1 MEWLENPDY
10 AELGARPNR
19 GTPTGYRQVVSEVT
33 LRAEIVGLDQRNLWA
48 QLDSNGDLVIAGQDL
63 GPTVEQFFGEREYEW
78 AHSIKEQ
85 YIPQFLELLDQDPRA
100 DVMTVLQ
107 AYAGERCNLVSD
119 ALTAAADKFPIEF
132 WSRF

>member
-19 GTPTGYRQVVSEVT
+19 GIPTGYRPVVSKVI
-33 LRAEIVGLDQRNLWA
+33 LRAEITGSDQRHLWA
-48 QLDSNGDLVIAGQDL
+48 HVDSNGDLVIAGQDL

-78 AHSIKEQ
+78 AHTIKKQ
-85 YIPQFLELLDQDPRA
+85 HIPQFLELLNQDPVA
-100 DVMTVLQ
+100 NVMTVLQ
-107 AYAGERCNLVSD
+107 GYAGERCALVCD
-119 ALTAAADKFPIEF
+119 AITAAADKFPIEF